1 MSLTFGFYNSQNKD
15 RRYNA
20 NQMSSL
26 FDGIIK
32 DGIFESIGDKLMV
45 TAGSGMTINVGTG
58 RAWFNQTWTYNDSD
72 MLINVDASEL
82 VLNRID
88 TIVIDV
94 DKLARTNSIILIKGT
109 PASEPTAP
117 TLINDADAQHYQ
129 YPLCDI
135 YVGVGVTEITQDKI
149 TNRVG
154 VDSPF
159 VTGAVQSVS
168 VDELVAQWDAEFH
181 NWMDALQGALG
192 DEPAAS
198 LAGEILR
205 LDEAIEDNKKYVDG
219 KVTKCEMIW
228 KNAAQSSEF
237 PAQHITFSKSIAY
250 GEVYDALYIR
260 CRIGTVN
267 GYEQTVFLTGSLGGI
282 CSFPPSIFWGNTI
295 TGTVARPFIWKETS
309 IQVGDCTNHLESSNA
324 FITDNTFVI
333 PIAVYG
339 IKWGNFVK
347 TI

>member
-1 MSLTFGFYNSQNKD
+1 MSLTFGFYNSQSND

-45 TAGSGMTINVGTG
+45 TAGSGMTVNVGTG

-72 MLINVDASEL
+72 MPIIIDASEL

-117 TLINDADAQHYQ
+117 TLINNADAQHYQ

-181 NWMDALQGALG
+181 NWMDALQGTLS
-192 DEPAAS
+192 DEPAAA

-205 LDEAIEDNKKYVDG
+205 LGEYVDN
-219 KVTKCEMIW
+219 KVTKCECIW
-228 KNAAQSSEF
+228 KNAAQTSEF

-260 CRIGTVN
+260 CRYDN
-267 GYEQTVFLTGSLGGI
+267 LYGYEQTVFLTGSLGGV
-282 CSFPPSIFWGNTI
+282 CHFPPMQMWGVNSN
-295 TGTVARPFIWKETS
+295 VHPARPFIWKDTS
-309 IQVGDCTNHLESSNA
+309 IQVGDGSYWDWSQQKFFKNDTY
-324 FITDNTFVI
+324 VI